1 MAKSSRSSVIKTNNR
16 RLKKNVFGPVEAAR
30 AERLS
35 AKLLALA
42 AEPKPQKDVEM
53 NEEPVDEPKEE
64 AAAKDDAAMEVEG
77 AKPATG
83 KPKGKGKKKVEKR
96 RGKKSSIVFPT
107 RAPRRNKK

>member
-16 RLKKNVFGPVEAAR
+16 RLKKNVFGPIEAER

-53 NEEPVDEPKEE
+53 NEEPVDEAKD
-64 AAAKDDAAMEVEG
+64 AAAKDDAMEVEG
-77 AKPATG
+77 AKPASK
-83 KPKGKGKKKVEKR
+83 KPSSKRKVEKR
-96 RGKKSSIVFPT
+96 RGKKSSIVFPM
-107 RAPRRNKK
+107 RGPKRNKK